1 MSAYCRVY
9 DSRHLQ
15 AVCKEPGLAPQL
27 YARQSSM
34 GYLYLL
40 VTYAGDKRGV
50 AVDDAFS
57 CVCDVSVRLFVRA
70 LNGPL
75 LELSTPKSVEI
86 RIMAGLRHA
95 LARISKGQKVKG
107 YVYG

>member
-1 MSAYCRVY
+1 
-9 DSRHLQ
+9 
-15 AVCKEPGLAPQL
+15 
-27 YARQSSM
+27 
-34 GYLYLL
+34 
-40 VTYAGDKRGV
+40 V

-86 RIMAGLRHA
+86 RSIMAGLRHA
-95 LARISKGQKVKG
+95 LARMSKGQKVKG
-107 YVYG
+107 YVYR